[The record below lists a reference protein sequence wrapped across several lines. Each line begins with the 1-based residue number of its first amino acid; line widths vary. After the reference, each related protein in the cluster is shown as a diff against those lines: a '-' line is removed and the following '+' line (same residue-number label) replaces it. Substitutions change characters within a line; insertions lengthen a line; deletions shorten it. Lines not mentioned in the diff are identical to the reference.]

1 MFILSQS
8 GLTPLTCPNIS
19 SFQLQFLSFLFF
31 YFPFSEGFS
40 RVQGRGAGGTGG
52 GVGEEL
58 GKVEDK
64 GRKKGEPNPR
74 KREKRGSTQFLLVPP
89 FHVLCIDLQRE
100 YD

>member
-64 GRKKGEPNPR
+64 GRKKGNQTR
-74 KREKRGSTQFLLVPP
+74 KERKEGLNSVSLSSSFPC
-89 FHVLCIDLQRE
+89 FMH
-100 YD
+100 